1 MRARVGHL
9 LHPGLEIHSLF
20 DQRRRDLRI
29 RCCLGEF
36 EKDACLTL
44 YILPADHFF
53 IPGCQPAWI
62 CRRPRNRSGAALQS
76 EHYFLFHRR
85 CRFFWQGA
93 RRNWNPARPWRPET
107 IASARPGKRLQ
118 PGRTGPLSLV
128 KAPGRPDAISATAR
142 LVGRSNIAC
151 ASATKSPAVTPG
163 DR

>member
-53 IPGCQPAWI
+53 YPQLPARMDMQKAGI
-62 CRRPRNRSGAALQS
+62 S
-76 EHYFLFHRR
+76 FRR
-85 CRFFWQGA
+85 C
-93 RRNWNPARPWRPET
+93 
-107 IASARPGKRLQ
+107 
-118 PGRTGPLSLV
+118 V
-128 KAPGRPDAISATAR
+128 
-142 LVGRSNIAC
+142 
-151 ASATKSPAVTPG
+151 TK
-163 DR
+163 